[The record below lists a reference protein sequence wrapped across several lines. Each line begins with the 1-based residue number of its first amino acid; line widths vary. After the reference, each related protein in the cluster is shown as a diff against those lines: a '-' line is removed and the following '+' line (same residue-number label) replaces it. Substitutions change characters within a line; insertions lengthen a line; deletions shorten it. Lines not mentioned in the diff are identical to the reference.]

1 MTVAHIKP
9 AEIETFSLDWGTMK
23 WFVSP
28 VTIPGAANS
37 QGEVIVNPGQ
47 GHARHLHERS
57 DELIYVVLMR
67 DGDPMR
73 YFPLGAKADSHVPL
87 RVVEDLLSD
96 TRLEVHMA
104 APEASSGF
112 AVIDIGLV
120 EV

>member
-1 MTVAHIKP
+1 MDSQPRFLQGVYPFEGRGLVKP
-9 AEIETFSLDWGTMK
+9 SLLDDELTY
-23 WFVSP
+23 VVP
-28 VTIPGAANS
+28 PGLQAQLVYFRGGNS
-37 QGEVIVNPGQ
+37 
-47 GHARHLHERS
+47 S

-73 YFPLGAKADSHVPL
+73 YFPLGAKADNHVPL
-87 RVVEDLLSD
+87 RVVEDLQSD
-96 TRLEVHMA
+96 TRLEVHLA